1 MIYKKNKFIVALFC
15 FLASLGFGQ
24 IKNPNNPP
32 TEKVKIELV
41 ASNSLEFDNTNGI
54 DAQRLI
60 GNVQFRHQGIL
71 MFCDSA
77 YFFDKENRLEAF
89 SHVHILQGD
98 TLNLYGDH
106 LDYYGDTRIA
116 ALQKNIK
123 LTDREMILTTNLM
136 NYDLNTNTASFF
148 NHGKIISTKNK
159 NVLDSNKGYYFAD
172 TEILNFKDSVVLVNP
187 QYTIYTDTLQY
198 NTKPEI
204 AYFFGPTKIIA
215 KKNMIYCEN
224 GWYDTKKDISQFRRN
239 AYVVSDQNKLRGD
252 SITYNRTLGVGEVF
266 KNVIITDTVN
276 NFLIKGDY
284 AKHLESGDKSFVTG
298 NAVIIQI
305 ENKDSLFLHGDTL
318 YSYTDTMAR
327 NVLMAYHHV
336 KFFKTDLQGS
346 CDSLAWTK
354 VDSTL
359 RMFVRPV
366 LWSGQ
371 NQITGDSISI
381 KSNAGGIEKLYI
393 VNSAFIASEA
403 DSAEYNQI
411 KGKNMTGVFKNNQLY
426 KIYVNGNGQTIYFAK
441 EEKNDATA
449 DVGLNKADCSNIV
462 VDIKENKITRITF
475 LTSPVGA
482 MIPAQDI
489 KEEDKLLKGFVW
501 LIQMRPNSKTDIFN

>member
-1 MIYKKNKFIVALFC
+1 MDHKITRVVAFFLFIGSIC
-15 FLASLGFGQ
+15 CGQ
-24 IKNPNNPP
+24 QKPIVPIA
-32 TEKVKIELV
+32 TAEKVKIELV
-41 ASNSLEFDNTNGI
+41 SSNSLEFDNTTGI
-54 DAQRLI
+54 NAQRLI
-60 GNVQFRHQGIL
+60 GNVQFKHQGIL

-89 SHVHILQGD
+89 SNVHILQGD

-136 NYDLNTNTASFF
+136 NYDLNTNIASYF

-159 NVLDSNKGYYFAD
+159 NVLDSNKGYYFAN

-198 NTKPEI
+198 NTIPEI

-224 GWYDTKKDISQFRRN
+224 GWYDTKNDLSQFKRN
-239 AYVVSDQNKLRGD
+239 AYVISNQNKLRGD
-252 SITYNRTLGVGEVF
+252 SITYNRVLGVGEVF
-266 KNVIITDTVN
+266 KNVIITDTIN
-276 NFLIKGDY
+276 DFLIRGEY
-284 AKHLESGDKSFVTG
+284 AKHLEKGDKSFVTG
-298 NAVIIQI
+298 NAVLVQI

-318 YSYTDTMAR
+318 YSYTDTLQR
-327 NVLMAYHHV
+327 NVLMAYHKV

-346 CDSLAWTK
+346 CDSLSWTK

-359 RMFVRPV
+359 RMFVKPI

-381 KSNAGGIEKLYI
+381 KSKAEGIDKLYI

-403 DSAEYNQI
+403 DTGQYNQI
-411 KGKNMTGVFKNNQLY
+411 KGKNMTGIFVNNKLQ
-426 KIYVNGNGQTIYFAK
+426 KIYVNGNGQTVYFAK
-441 EEKNDATA
+441 EEKEGNSA

-462 VDIKENKITRITF
+462 VDIKDNKITRITF
-475 LTSPVGA
+475 LTSPTGA

-489 KEEDKLLKGFVW
+489 KEEDKLLKGFQW
-501 LIQMRPNSKTDIFN
+501 YKYKRPMDKWGIFD